1 MCLNGDIERQF
12 EFIQQ
17 TWAMAMQFMGVENEV
32 DAILVR
38 GVREEDEK
46 ERKLARLTIP
56 TPHGPI
62 YVRNLRDVTEVRGGG
77 YFFLPSRSA
86 IAWLSR

>member
-1 MCLNGDIERQF
+1 
-12 EFIQQ
+12 
-17 TWAMAMQFMGVENEV
+17 MGVENEV

-38 GVREEDEK
+38 GAQEGDER

-56 TPHGPI
+56 TPYGPI
-62 YVRNLRDVTEVRGGG
+62 YVRNLRDVTQVRGGG

-86 IAWLSR
+86 LAWLSAPAAG